1 MSSGVPWLWLTWDS
15 IASRGGTAQAQAS
28 PEEAFKIARISCFG
42 AFSRL
47 LRAFESLDVGKV
59 LFARCGP
66 LVLEQRSPPDHRNRV
81 AIELEV
87 RAVGDG
93 LVEGYRLRDSRC
105 RSTRRHSHLEHTVV
119 RRKVCFANS
128 NAERGAPNAAKA
140 L

>member
-105 RSTRRHSHLEHTVV
+105 RFEPEALPSGAHRRTSQSLLRQLE
-119 RRKVCFANS
+119 RREGCT
-128 NAERGAPNAAKA
+128 ERG
-140 L
+140 